1 MKNLE
6 NKNYVFKGSPI
17 LDENQKPVDT
27 VRLLLAIVENS
38 QYQTSGQ
45 ILKALK
51 ISSKITEIDGK
62 ISLEDEDFEF
72 VKAQTV
78 SYKPLLEKGL
88 TFAEFY
94 QQLENA

>member
-1 MKNLE
+1 MKIIE
-6 NKNYVFKGSPI
+6 NRSYVFKGLPI

-38 QYQTSGQ
+38 PYQTSGQ
-45 ILKALK
+45 LLKALK
-51 ISSKITEIDGK
+51 ISSKISEVDGK
-62 ISLEDEDFEF
+62 ISLEDDVLDFIKEQ
-72 VKAQTV
+72 AIG
-78 SYKPLLEKGL
+78 YKPLLEKGL